1 MKKLIMLATIFLITT
16 PVLADGH
23 KNSNQL
29 MSKDECSEL
38 KNGITELL
46 MISEYYWNELEKDS
60 EKKELY
66 EAIAFYSQQAANY
79 STIYDVWCD

>member
-1 MKKLIMLATIFLITT
+1 MKVLITLAMIFLITP

-29 MSKDECSEL
+29 MNKEECAELKKGISEL
-38 KNGITELL
+38 LL
-46 MISEYYWNELEKDS
+46 ISEYYWTELEKDS